1 MMATMPSP
9 PVLVFPPRFNDTA
22 RALSE
27 AAARRGLRTET
38 LSTWQVPEHLRGH
51 GAAHLYAGP
60 LFADAVGAELNLA
73 LLQPP
78 EDFLPSLDAA
88 FLARDV
94 RLVSMARARM
104 IRRPVFVKPPADK
117 QFPAKVY
124 ADGSKLPGPDAVDD
138 DMRVLVSDVVR
149 FLVEYRLFV
158 LDGAIHTG
166 SRYATDGDLDIAPL
180 DAADADTAMALEF
193 AADLLQA
200 TAASLPSAVVLDVGL
215 LRFDDGARRPAVVEA
230 NMAWASGHYA
240 ADADRVLDV
249 VLRAAFDHGV
259 LSKRDMP
266 FARPVPAVQR

>member
-1 MMATMPSP
+1 MASL

-22 RALSE
+22 RVLSE
-27 AAARRGLRTET
+27 AAARRGLRIET
-38 LSTWQVPEHLRGH
+38 LSTWRVPEHLRGH

-78 EDFLPSLDAA
+78 EDFLPSLDPA

-94 RLVSMARARM
+94 RLASIAEART

-138 DMRVLVSDVVR
+138 DLPVLVSDVVR

-180 DAADADTAMALEF
+180 DPANADTALALDF
-193 AADLLQA
+193 ADDLLRA
-200 TAASLPSAVVLDVGL
+200 TAARLPSAVVVDVGI
-215 LRFDDGARRPAVVEA
+215 LRSEDGARRPAVIEA

-249 VLRAAFDHGV
+249 VLRAAFDHGM
-259 LSKRDMP
+259 LTTRDTP
-266 FARPVPAVQR
+266 FARPVPAVRG

>member
-1 MMATMPSP
+1 MIAAMSTL
-9 PVLVFPPRFNDTA
+9 PVLLFPPRFNDTA
-22 RALSE
+22 RVLSE

-38 LSTWQVPEHLRGH
+38 LSTWWVPEHLRGH

-60 LFADAVGAELNLA
+60 LFADAVGAALNLA

-78 EDFLPSLDAA
+78 EDFLPSLDGL
-88 FLARDV
+88 FLGRDV
-94 RLVSMARARM
+94 RLVPIAQART

-138 DMRVLVSDVVR
+138 DTPVLVSDVVR

-180 DAADADTAMALEF
+180 DDADTDTVMALDF
-193 AADLLQA
+193 ATDLLQA
-200 TAASLPSAVVLDVGL
+200 TAATLPSAVVVDVGL
-215 LRFDDGARRPAVVEA
+215 LQSDDGARRPAVIEA

-240 ADADRVLDV
+240 ADPDRVLDV
-249 VLRAAFDHGV
+249 VLRAAFDHG
-259 LSKRDMP
+259 LLTERDAP
-266 FARPVPAVQR
+266 FARPVPTVQR

>member
-1 MMATMPSP
+1 MMAAMPSP

-22 RALSE
+22 RVLSE

-38 LSTWQVPEHLRGH
+38 LSTWRVPGHLRGH

-60 LFADAVGAELNLA
+60 LFADAVGAELRLA

-78 EDFLPSLDAA
+78 EDYLPSLDAE
-88 FLARDV
+88 FLGRDV
-94 RLVSMARARM
+94 RLAPIAEART

-117 QFPAKVY
+117 LFPAKVY

-138 DMRVLVSDVVR
+138 DMPVLISDVVR

-166 SRYATDGDLDIAPL
+166 SRYATDGDLDITQL
-180 DAADADTAMALEF
+180 DTADADTAMALDF
-193 AADLLQA
+193 AADLLCA
-200 TAASLPSAVVLDVGL
+200 TAESLPSAVVVDVGL
-215 LRFDDGARRPAVVEA
+215 LQSDDGARRPAVIEA

-240 ADADRVLDV
+240 ADGDRVLDV
-249 VLRAAFDHGV
+249 VLRSAFDHSM
-259 LSKRDMP
+259 LTERDAP
-266 FARPVPAVQR
+266 FARPVPAVRR

>member
-22 RALSE
+22 RVLSE

-38 LSTWQVPEHLRGH
+38 FSTWRVPEHLRGH
-51 GAAHLYAGP
+51 GAAHLYASP

-88 FLARDV
+88 FLGRDV
-94 RLVSMARARM
+94 RLAPIAEART

-117 QFPAKVY
+117 QFQAKVY

-138 DMRVLVSDVVR
+138 DMPVLISDVVT
-149 FLVEYRLFV
+149 FVAEYRLFV

-166 SRYATDGDLDIAPL
+166 SRYATDGNLDIAPL
-180 DAADADTAMALEF
+180 DAADADTAVALDF
-193 AADLLQA
+193 VGDLLQA
-200 TAASLPSAVVLDVGL
+200 TAATLPSAVVVDVGL
-215 LRFDDGARRPAVVEA
+215 LESDGGVRRPAVVEA

-240 ADADRVLDV
+240 ADPDRVLDV
-249 VLRAAFDHGV
+249 VLHAAFDEGM
-259 LSKRDMP
+259 LTERDKP
-266 FARPVPAVQR
+266 FARPVPAVQG